1 MAAIAN
7 ASLFKLYCKIVL
19 DHLFCTLFFSLEYFE
34 TSAANGQNVEEA
46 IKSLLDR
53 IMLRME
59 NSVDKEQ
66 FAKSKSSIDE
76 KSSSN
81 CAC

>member
-1 MAAIAN
+1 MPPSLSTIAKS
-7 ASLFKLYCKIVL
+7 SLIIFFVL
-19 DHLFCTLFFSLEYFE
+19 CFSLEYFE